1 MQSYY
6 ECNSCNY
13 KSTRKTNANRHI
25 KLIHHGNAIAFNF
38 KTGTNS
44 SSPAN
49 KHHFQQIDLETSAE
63 ELQLSRAIEHIHK
76 PFEILEKLLSVLPAV
91 IRYPYLSYILKFSFL
106 STDPAKFIEDKV
118 KEIRPAIYLTNLAGW
133 LARDESM
140 SMSITQAEEYI
151 RTSITSC
158 YHLKSTIDVTRKSK
172 PAPNSKDIDSL
183 LSKAVVTCLFN
194 KEQTRIII
202 GRVLALD
209 PGNKIAISIKNF
221 IDTPA

>member
-1 MQSYY
+1 
-6 ECNSCNY
+6 
-13 KSTRKTNANRHI
+13 
-25 KLIHHGNAIAFNF
+25 
-38 KTGTNS
+38 
-44 SSPAN
+44 
-49 KHHFQQIDLETSAE
+49 
-63 ELQLSRAIEHIHK
+63 
-76 PFEILEKLLSVLPAV
+76 
-91 IRYPYLSYILKFSFL
+91 
-106 STDPAKFIEDKV
+106 
-118 KEIRPAIYLTNLAGW
+118 
-133 LARDESM
+133 M

-158 YHLKSTIDVTRKSK
+158 YHLKSTIDVTRISK

-183 LSKAVVTCLFN
+183 LSKAAVTCLFN